1 MNFKEYEETIKK
13 HKFDMIELFI
23 YYNLKC
29 NENMQLDYVNIESEN
44 IKKQLEF
51 LIDFIYRADLKDET
65 HLDLSYICDI
75 AVENKNE
82 ILKNDPTV
90 FSTWDLLFK
99 CSERI

>member
-1 MNFKEYEETIKK
+1 MDFKEYEETIKK
-13 HKFDMIELFI
+13 HKFDIIELFI

-51 LIDFIYRADLKDET
+51 LIRFIYRAYLKDEQ
-65 HLDLSYICDI
+65 HLDLGYICDI
-75 AVENKNE
+75 AVEYKNE
-82 ILKNDPTV
+82 ILKNDLNT
-90 FSTWDLLFK
+90 FSTWDLLTK